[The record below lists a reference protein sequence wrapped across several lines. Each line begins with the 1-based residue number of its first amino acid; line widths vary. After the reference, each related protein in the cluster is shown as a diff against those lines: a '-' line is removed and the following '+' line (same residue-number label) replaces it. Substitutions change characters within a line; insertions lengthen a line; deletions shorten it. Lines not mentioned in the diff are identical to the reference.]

1 MLHRTVRSPR
11 VPVDPSRWQGF
22 SHLLLVLLLVL
33 TLGLSS
39 SAVSA
44 GPSNVPLRPETT
56 ALVLVPWD
64 GVEGVAAA
72 RAAGLTPY
80 AHYSGP
86 GGEFLLAGSALKV
99 GEVEPAT
106 AIPSRVLDRDTAGGT
121 YYLAMMPPG
130 VAGPDWAAYGR
141 VLLDDGAQAL
151 LRMTPGD
158 AERLTEAGAE
168 IAEITLA
175 PMVVAP
181 AGEALAQP
189 AALLAIT
196 PDPLIQGMINAVNST
211 TVYNY
216 DAQLSGVQ
224 PVTLSD
230 GSYTITSR
238 YTNSGTPI
246 QKARQFVGEHLA
258 GLGYSVENHAW
269 SKSGYSNVNVV
280 GQRTGT
286 VNPND
291 IYIIGAHLD
300 DMPSS
305 GAAPGA
311 DDNASGSVA
320 TLIAADI
327 MSQYQ
332 WGCTLRFA
340 FWTGEEQGLLGSSV
354 YAARSKTNGEA
365 VKGYLNLDMVA
376 YNAVAPRELNLFW
389 KSTVPASQNIADL
402 FVDVVSAYGLDLAPF
417 KYDAVSYTI
426 GNQSDNKSFWDQGYP
441 AILTIEDY
449 YGDFTPYYH
458 KSTDTLSTLDMGYFT
473 TMVQAA
479 VGTFAHMSGCL
490 IGPAATPT
498 PTSTSTVTPT
508 PTPTTPPPP
517 TFTPT
522 ATATETPVLPTSTP
536 TATATETPVLPTST
550 PTATATPTA
559 TPVPGILLYVS
570 STTSGT
576 AGGVSFAD
584 EDILKFNRTTG
595 VWEMFFDGSDVGVGG
610 TDVDAASLQ
619 PDGSILMSFDAAI
632 TLTGLGTVDD
642 SDIVR
647 FLPTSTGATTAGS
660 FAWYFDGSDVG
671 LTTDGEDI
679 DAIGFT
685 PDGKLVISTLDAVSV
700 TGVSGVDEDLL
711 VFTATALGLTTSGTW
726 AMYFDGSDVQLNNAA
741 SEDIN
746 GVWIDAANGQ
756 IFLTTV
762 GAFSVTGASGDGADI
777 FVCTPGTLGAT
788 TTCTYGPGLY
798 WDGSANGFAGEVM
811 DALEIQQ

>member
-33 TLGLSS
+33 TLGLTS

-64 GVEGVAAA
+64 G
-72 RAAGLTPY
+72 AAGC
-80 AHYSGP
+80 
-86 GGEFLLAGSALKV
+86 GGGAGGGADAVRSLQRARRGV
-99 GEVEPAT
+99 PAGRGRT
-106 AIPSRVLDRDTAGGT
+106 ESRGSWSRQGRSRSRVLDQDTAGGT

-141 VLLDDGAQAL
+141 VLLDDGAQVL

-158 AERLTEAGAE
+158 AERLAEAGAE
-168 IAEITLA
+168 IAQITLA

-181 AGEALAQP
+181 AEDALAQP

-196 PDPLIQGMINAVNST
+196 PDPLIQGMINAVNTT

-216 DAQLSGVQ
+216 DAQLSGAQ

-246 QKARQFVGEHLA
+246 QKARQFVGEHMA
-258 GLGYSVENHAW
+258 GLGYTVENHAW

-286 VNPND
+286 ANPGD

-327 MSQYQ
+327 MSQYE

-354 YAARSKTNGEA
+354 YAARSKTTGET

-402 FVDVVSAYGLDLAPF
+402 FVDVVSAYGLDLVPF

-441 AILTIEDY
+441 SILAIEDY

-458 KSTDTLSTLDMGYFT
+458 KSTDTLATLDMGYFT

-498 PTSTSTVTPT
+498 PTRDGHTATPT
-508 PTPTTPPPP
+508 QTPTTPPPP

-522 ATATETPVLPTSTP
+522 ATATETPVLPTNTP
-536 TATATETPVLPTST
+536 TNTAVPPTNTQRRIRPRTPRRIRRPSHRQRRPSLAPCSTS
-550 PTATATPTA
+550 
-559 TPVPGILLYVS
+559 VPPR
-570 STTSGT
+570 
-576 AGGVSFAD
+576 AG
-584 EDILKFNRTTG
+584 
-595 VWEMFFDGSDVGVGG
+595 
-610 TDVDAASLQ
+610 
-619 PDGSILMSFDAAI
+619 P
-632 TLTGLGTVDD
+632 
-642 SDIVR
+642 
-647 FLPTSTGATTAGS
+647 PAG
-660 FAWYFDGSDVG
+660 
-671 LTTDGEDI
+671 
-679 DAIGFT
+679 
-685 PDGKLVISTLDAVSV
+685 
-700 TGVSGVDEDLL
+700 
-711 VFTATALGLTTSGTW
+711 
-726 AMYFDGSDVQLNNAA
+726 
-741 SEDIN
+741 
-746 GVWIDAANGQ
+746 
-756 IFLTTV
+756 
-762 GAFSVTGASGDGADI
+762 
-777 FVCTPGTLGAT
+777 
-788 TTCTYGPGLY
+788 
-798 WDGSANGFAGEVM
+798 
-811 DALEIQQ
+811 